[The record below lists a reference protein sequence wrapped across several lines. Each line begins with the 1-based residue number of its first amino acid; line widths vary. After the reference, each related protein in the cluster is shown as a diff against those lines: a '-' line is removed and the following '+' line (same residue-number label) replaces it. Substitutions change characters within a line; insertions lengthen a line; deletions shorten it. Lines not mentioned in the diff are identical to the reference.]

1 MTKVLIVSRKSV
13 HKLDDGRS
21 VRICQAYRDI
31 YRGSQITILS
41 LDDTH
46 SGTYPLDD
54 DMQEICIF
62 NDGISRANAEEDS
75 SYPGRHLRVLSEIER
90 ILKNDYFISILV
102 GMMKHS
108 DVVIFEELHMASL
121 ITDRRVEK
129 SLQGKAAAYGA
140 HNVECDLLI
149 DTPGVTVAEKIILE
163 SVEKNIASKYEKIF
177 VCSKSDGDYLGKHSK
192 AEVVFVPNQTEKL
205 PQATPTERQ
214 KNKKMLFGNTNFTV
228 FFVGSNHGPN
238 LEACDFIIKELCYT
252 FPNINFVIIGSIGYT
267 KLREH
272 RHFDLKPKNCLLF
285 GFLEEGVKNMVI
297 QASDA
302 MINPMLTGSGSNIKV
317 LDAIKNNMFLI
328 TTEFGMRGYEEGAVG
343 CVISGN
349 TKEAFVE
356 TMRRQIPGGGKHD
369 ENIEEKGGR

>member
-21 VRICQAYRDI
+21 VRTYQAYRDI

-46 SGTYPLDD
+46 SGTYPLGDD
-54 DMQEICIF
+54 IQEICIF
-62 NDGISRANAEEDS
+62 DDTTTIDHSAQDS
-75 SYPGRHLRVLSEIER
+75 SYPSRDLYVLGEIER

-102 GMMKHS
+102 GMVKHS
-108 DVVIFEELHMASL
+108 DVVIFEELHMAAL

-129 SLQGKAAAYGA
+129 SLQGKATAYGA
-140 HNVECDLLI
+140 HNVECDLLA
-149 DTPGVTVAEKIILE
+149 DMSVVTVAEKIILE

-177 VCSKSDGDYLGKHSK
+177 VCSRSDGDYLRKYSK
-192 AEVVFVPNQTEKL
+192 AEVVFIPNQTEKA
-205 PQATPTERQ
+205 PQATLAERQ

-228 FFVGSNHGPN
+228 FFVGSSHGPN
-238 LEACDFIIKELCYT
+238 LDACDFIIKELCYI
-252 FPNINFVIIGSIGYT
+252 FPNVNFVIIGSVGYT

-272 RHFDLKPKNCLLF
+272 RHFDLKPKNCLLL
-285 GFLEEGVKNMVI
+285 GFLEEGLKNMVI

-302 MINPMLTGSGSNIKV
+302 MINPIFTGSGSNIKV

-328 TTEFGMRGYEEGAVG
+328 TTEFGMRGYEEEAVG

-349 TKEAFVE
+349 TKEAFVDAL
-356 TMRRQIPGGGKHD
+356 RSSQGGVEGG
-369 ENIEEKGGR
+369 EK